1 MLVYQRVSRIQDV
14 PHLCRQGVALHRGCP
29 REGLRRMTAMAPMGT
44 DAMGRRCGFEMIFDN
59 QCGDL
64 SWYII
69 YHISKKNIE
78 NVDSMGIKI
87 DIYID

>member
-1 MLVYQRVSRIQDV
+1 MEHHHFYGTTHYKWQVSIAMLVYQRVSRIQDV

-64 SWYII
+64 S
-69 YHISKKNIE
+69 
-78 NVDSMGIKI
+78 
-87 DIYID
+87 